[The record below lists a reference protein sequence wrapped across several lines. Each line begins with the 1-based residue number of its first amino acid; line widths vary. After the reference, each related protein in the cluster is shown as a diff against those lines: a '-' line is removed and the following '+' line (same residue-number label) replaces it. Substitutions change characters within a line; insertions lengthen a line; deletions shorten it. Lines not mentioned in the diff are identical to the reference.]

1 MKDKVA
7 IVTGASRGIGRTM
20 AIGLAEDGFSVALIA
35 RSGDALAEVA
45 GAIERAGGAARVIP
59 LDVSRHEGI
68 QRAVSSVQDEFGRID
83 LLFNNAGIGTGGS
96 LEVPVEEFERTL
108 SVNLTAAFC
117 FLQAVVPIM
126 KEQGHGTVINVASLA
141 GKVGFAGYGAYGASK
156 FGLVGLGESLF
167 RELSPAGIKV
177 MTLCPSWVDTDMA
190 RLSGLPPQEMIQT
203 EDLLK
208 TVRWFLS
215 LSPAA
220 CVRELMIECRSE
232 IY

>member
-1 MKDKVA
+1 MSVGRRRWAVQGYRRQSVKDKVA

-68 QRAVSSVQDEFGRID
+68 QRAVSSVQD
-83 LLFNNAGIGTGGS
+83 
-96 LEVPVEEFERTL
+96 EFERTL